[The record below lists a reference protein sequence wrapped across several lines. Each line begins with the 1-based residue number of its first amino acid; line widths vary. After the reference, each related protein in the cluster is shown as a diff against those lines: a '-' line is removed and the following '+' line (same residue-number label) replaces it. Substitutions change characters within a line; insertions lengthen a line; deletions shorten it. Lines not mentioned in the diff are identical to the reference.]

1 MKKFFTQA
9 EFEYI
14 QQKYNRMYFELYKRY
29 YNEKDVL
36 KKAKSK
42 IETMF
47 ANGYDESILDD
58 LIELY
63 DILMCYDDSTK
74 LNER

>member
-1 MKKFFTQA
+1 MKKIFSQN

-14 QQKYNRMYFELYKRY
+14 QQKYNRMYLELYKKY
-29 YNEKDVL
+29 FNEKAIIN
-36 KKAKSK
+36 KAQAK

-47 ANGYDESILDD
+47 ANGNEEKVLDD

-63 DILMCYDDSTK
+63 DILIDYDNLTK
-74 LNER
+74 INRR